1 METKNTQN
9 HEDRRLDLIESL
21 HMKLQVG
28 KINVKLGAFKVA
40 YFVSAA
46 TRENTSLGPVRTG
59 RPRSLCISTQTNTN
73 LLYPLTEILDT
84 VYYIGVSKKK
94 L

>member
-1 METKNTQN
+1 MDCLWKQRTQN
-9 HEDRRLDLIESL
+9 YEDRRLDLIESL

-46 TRENTSLGPVRTG
+46 TRGNTSLGPVRTA
-59 RPRSLCISTQTNTN
+59 NT
-73 LLYPLTEILDT
+73 
-84 VYYIGVSKKK
+84 
-94 L
+94 